1 MNIRNNELKALR
13 TLITKD
19 MRKAIA
25 NKTGKAERTVEA
37 VLNCQRQNDDI
48 EKLVIKQVETTL
60 AELLLMLDNVKGR
73 NIDEISIEGYFKAKE
88 DTLWTYGRTYLRYID
103 IYLQLCHLNLK
114 EADEVFTKI
123 KTQYADIT
131 AYPYYVIDIAVRLIG
146 ITPELAFNIYT
157 LK

>member
-88 DTLWTYGRTYLRYID
+88 DTLWTYNKGQKKKL
-103 IYLQLCHLNLK
+103 
-114 EADEVFTKI
+114 FS
-123 KTQYADIT
+123 
-131 AYPYYVIDIAVRLIG
+131 
-146 ITPELAFNIYT
+146 
-157 LK
+157 